1 MSNLYLYPNDY
12 FNSSKIQLHYWI
24 KDGLH
29 SMDAIVQNKSEIE
42 FIRLVSEIGKAF
54 DCEFSI
60 ETEALAEGGIRRWFK
75 IALKNEN
82 KTATITIGLIT
93 SLVIGIIASP
103 ITVSIAKTTEIIVEK
118 LFEDESNKKEQELN
132 IKGKELDNEGKELDN
147 EWKRLRNE
155 KEKQELNNSLIKI
168 DSSYKIKK
176 HRSNFYEELEREKRV
191 EKISFVIEDN
201 FRNPISEEVFVPKEN
216 FKQYIL
222 ASNEIDTDPIEDA
235 VIDIISPVL
244 KKGDYKWK
252 GIYNGNIISFNM
264 KSNEFKTLVQT
275 GKIEFKNGSAIN
287 CILDIKKELDN
298 DGNEKITSYNIL
310 KVNNY
315 FENEKPIETQEGKKY
330 RQQKEANENQFDMF
344 DDIV

>member
-1 MSNLYLYPNDY
+1 MAYYYYGNYYE
-12 FNSSKIQLHYWI
+12 NSSKIQLHYWL

-29 SMDAIVQNKSEIE
+29 SMDALVQNKSEIE
-42 FIRLVSEIGKAF
+42 LIRLISEIVKAF
-54 DCEFSI
+54 DIEFSI
-60 ETEALAEGGIRRWFK
+60 ETEALATGGIRRWFK
-75 IALKNEN
+75 VALKNEN
-82 KTATITIGLIT
+82 KTAGVTIGLIT

-103 ITVSIAKTTEIIVEK
+103 ITVSISKTTEIIIEK
-118 LFEDESNKKEQELN
+118 LLEDESDKKEKELD

-155 KEKQELNNSLIKI
+155 KEKKMLNDSLAKI

-176 HRSNFYEELEREKRV
+176 QRSNFYEELEKEKRV
-191 EKISFVIEDN
+191 EKISFVIDDN
-201 FRNPISEEVFVPKEN
+201 YNNPISEELYVPKEN

-252 GIYNGNIISFNM
+252 GIYDGNIISFNM

-315 FENEKPIETQEGKKY
+315 FENEKPIETLEGKKH
-330 RQQKEANENQFDMF
+330 RQQKEAERNQFDLF
-344 DDIV
+344 DGIV

>member
-1 MSNLYLYPNDY
+1 MSNLFLFPNDY
-12 FNSSKIQLHYWI
+12 FNSSKIQLHYWL
-24 KDGLH
+24 KDDLH
-29 SMDAIVQNKSEIE
+29 TMDALIQNKSELE

-54 DCEFSI
+54 DFEFSI

-75 IALKNEN
+75 VALKNEN
-82 KTATITIGLIT
+82 KTATVTIGLIT

-103 ITVSIAKTTEIIVEK
+103 ITVSIAKTTEIIIEK
-118 LFEDESNKKEQELN
+118 LFEDESDKKEQELN
-132 IKGKELDNEGKELDN
+132 IEGKELENEGKKLDN

-155 KEKQELNNSLIKI
+155 KEKKELNNSLIKI

-191 EKISFVIEDN
+191 EQISFVIEDN
-201 FRNPISEEVFVPKEN
+201 YKTPISEEVYVPKEN

-298 DGNEKITSYNIL
+298 DGNEKITAYNIL
-310 KVNNY
+310 SVNQY
-315 FENEKPIETQEGKKY
+315 FENDKPIETPEGKKQ
-330 RQQKEANENQFDMF
+330 RQKREANENQFDIF